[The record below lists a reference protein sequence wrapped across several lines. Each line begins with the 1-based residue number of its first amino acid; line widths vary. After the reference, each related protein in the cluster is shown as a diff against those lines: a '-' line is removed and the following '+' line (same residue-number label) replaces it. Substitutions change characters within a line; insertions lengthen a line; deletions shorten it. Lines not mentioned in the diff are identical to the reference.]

1 MDRAAAPGDQTEGR
15 EAAMKLFW
23 LYVGLVVSFSLVR
36 FIVDREE
43 KENEEKPT
51 LFI

>member
-1 MDRAAAPGDQTEGR
+1 
-15 EAAMKLFW
+15 MKLFW

-43 KENEEKPT
+43 KENEEKPRCSFNHRRKT
-51 LFI
+51 KWHQ